1 MKSINNIAVFCSGGD
16 APGMNACIRAVVRTG
31 IANGCKV
38 FGIYHGYEGMIN
50 DEFVH
55 LDASMVGNII
65 QRGGTILKTARSEG
79 FRTAEGRKKAYE
91 NLKKRNIDG
100 VVAIGGDGTFT
111 GASVFMKEYPDVG
124 FAGTPG
130 TIDNDLSG
138 TDFTI
143 GYDTAINTV
152 VQAIDKIRDTA
163 DAHDRLFFVEVMGRD
178 SGLIALYGGIGS
190 GAEAIVIP
198 ETPTNVDRLLQKLS
212 RGLTRKKS
220 SRIII
225 VAEGDEMGGAMALA
239 EKVKAKYNYD
249 TRVTILGHIQRG
261 GTPTCNDRVL
271 ATRLGYEAVEA
282 LMRGRQG
289 VMAGQVNNQIVLT
302 PFIDAIK
309 DEGKMNMQLVKMA
322 EILSM

>member
-16 APGMNACIRAVVRTG
+16 APGMNACIRAVVRTA

-38 FGIYHGYEGMIN
+38 YGIYHGYEGMIQ
-50 DEFVH
+50 DEFVEM
-55 LDASMVGNII
+55 DASMVGNII
-65 QRGGTILKTARSEG
+65 QRGGTILKTARSEE
-79 FRTAEGRKKAYE
+79 FRTAAGRKIAYN
-91 NLKKRNIDG
+91 NLVKRNIDG

-111 GASVFMKEYPDVG
+111 GAGIFMKEFPEIHMV
-124 FAGTPG
+124 GTPG

-163 DAHDRLFFVEVMGRD
+163 EAHDRLFFVEVMGRD

-198 ETPTNVDRLLQKLS
+198 ETPTSIDRLLQKLE
-212 RGLTRKKS
+212 RGWIRKKS

-225 VAEGDEMGGAMALA
+225 VSEGDELGGAMVLA
-239 EKVKAKYNYD
+239 EKVKSRFNFD

-261 GTPTCNDRVL
+261 GSPTCNDRVL

-289 VMAGQVNNQIVLT
+289 VMIGQVNSQIVLT
-302 PFIDAIK
+302 PFFEAIK
-309 DEGKMNMQLVKMA
+309 DDGKMNMQLVKMA

>member
-1 MKSINNIAVFCSGGD
+1 MKSINNLAVFTSGGD
-16 APGMNACIRAVVRTG
+16 APGMNACIRAVVRAG

-38 FGIYHGYEGMIN
+38 YGILHGYTGMIT
-50 DEFVH
+50 DQFVE
-55 LDASMVGNII
+55 LDAGKVGNII
-65 QRGGTILKTARSEG
+65 QRGGTILKTARSSE
-79 FRTAEGRKKAYE
+79 FLEKEGRKKAYE
-91 NLKKRNIDG
+91 NLKKYNIDG

-111 GASVFMKEYPDVG
+111 GATVFMSEYPEIRFV
-124 FAGTPG
+124 GTPG

-138 TDFTI
+138 TDYTI

-152 VQAIDKIRDTA
+152 IEAVDKIRDTA

-178 SGLIALYGGIGS
+178 SGLIALYSGIAS

-198 ETPTNVDRLLQKLS
+198 ETPTNMDRLFQKLE
-212 RGLTRKKS
+212 RGWLRKKS

-225 VAEGDEMGGAMALA
+225 VAEGDESGGAMVLA
-239 EKVKAKYNYD
+239 EKVRAKFNFD
-249 TRVTILGHIQRG
+249 ARVTILGHIQRG
-261 GTPTCNDRVL
+261 GSPTCNDRVL

-289 VMAGQVNNQIVLT
+289 VMIGQVNNQIVLT
-302 PFIDAIK
+302 PFYEAIK
-309 DEGKMNMQLVKMA
+309 DDGKVNMQLVKMA